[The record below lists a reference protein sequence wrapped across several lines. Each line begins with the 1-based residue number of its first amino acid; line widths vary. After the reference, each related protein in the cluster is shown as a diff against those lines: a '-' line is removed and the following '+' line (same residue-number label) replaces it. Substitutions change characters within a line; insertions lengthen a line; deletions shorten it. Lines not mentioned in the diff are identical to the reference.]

1 MGRRNIR
8 KIRQAN
14 TPIPPQASFAS
25 ARLANADGESNN
37 NSDSDKD
44 SGKDNGKD
52 NGKKTPW
59 WNIADSIADTVVKIY
74 DGVVDPILFG
84 GGKYTGEVSIRQE
97 KDNTAKYLI
106 IGGVIIVAL
115 VLIMKYV
122 KK

>member
-14 TPIPPQASFAS
+14 TPIPPQVSFAS
-25 ARLANADGESNN
+25 ARFVANADGESNN
-37 NSDSDKD
+37 NNNNNNSDD
-44 SGKDNGKD
+44 SGGNK
-52 NGKKTPW
+52 
-59 WNIADSIADTVVKIY
+59 WNKGIGIAKGISDILIDLY
-74 DGVVDPILFG
+74 DGIVDPILFG

>member
-14 TPIPPQASFAS
+14 TPIPPQVSFI
-25 ARLANADGESNN
+25 ANADGESNSN
-37 NSDSDKD
+37 DNSKD
-44 SGKDNGKD
+44 GNE
-52 NGKKTPW
+52 KKTPW
-59 WNIADSIADTVVKIY
+59 WNIADSLADTVVKIY
-74 DGVVDPILFG
+74 DGIVDPILFG

>member
-14 TPIPPQASFAS
+14 TPIPPQVSQVSFV
-25 ARLANADGESNN
+25 ANADGESNT

-44 SGKDNGKD
+44 SGKDND
-52 NGKKTPW
+52 KKTPW

>member
-14 TPIPPQASFAS
+14 TPIPPQVSQVSFV
-25 ARLANADGESNN
+25 ANADGGSNSN
-37 NSDSDKD
+37 
-44 SGKDNGKD
+44 DNGKD
-52 NGKKTPW
+52 GKDSNEKKTPW
-59 WNIADSIADTVVKIY
+59 WNIADSLADTVVKIY
-74 DGVVDPILFG
+74 DGIVDPILFG

>member
-8 KIRQAN
+8 KIRQTN
-14 TPIPPQASFAS
+14 TPIPQASFAAS
-25 ARLANADGESNN
+25 RLANADGESNN
-37 NSDSDKD
+37 NSDSGKDDKD
-44 SGKDNGKD
+44 D
-52 NGKKTPW
+52 KKTPW
-59 WNIADSIADTVVKIY
+59 WNIVDSLADTVVNLY

-84 GGKYTGEVSIRQE
+84 GKGKYTGEVAIKQE

-115 VLIMKYV
+115 VLVMRYV

>member
-8 KIRQAN
+8 KIRQTN
-14 TPIPPQASFAS
+14 TPIPQASFAS
-25 ARLANADGESNN
+25 ARFVSNADGESNN
-37 NSDSDKD
+37 NSDSGKDDKD
-44 SGKDNGKD
+44 D
-52 NGKKTPW
+52 KKTPW
-59 WNIADSIADTVVKIY
+59 WNIVDSLADTVVNLY

-84 GGKYTGEVSIRQE
+84 GKGKYTGEVAIKQE

-115 VLIMKYV
+115 VLVMRYV

>member
-14 TPIPPQASFAS
+14 TPIPPQVSQVSFV
-25 ARLANADGESNN
+25 ANADGASNSNDN
-37 NSDSDKD
+37 NKD
-44 SGKDNGKD
+44 SNE
-52 NGKKTPW
+52 NKTPW
-59 WNIADSIADTVVKIY
+59 WNIADSLADTVVKIY
-74 DGVVDPILFG
+74 DGIVDPILFG

>member
-8 KIRQAN
+8 KIRQTN
-14 TPIPPQASFAS
+14 TPIPQASFAA
-25 ARLANADGESNN
+25 ARLANADGESNT
-37 NSDSDKD
+37 NSD
-44 SGKDNGKD
+44 SGKDEDKD
-52 NGKKTPW
+52 SGKKTPW

-84 GGKYTGEVSIRQE
+84 GGKYTGEVAIKQE

-115 VLIMKYV
+115 VLVMRYV

>member
-8 KIRQAN
+8 KIRQTN
-14 TPIPPQASFAS
+14 TPIPQASFAA
-25 ARLANADGESNN
+25 ARLANADGESNT

-44 SGKDNGKD
+44 SGKNND
-52 NGKKTPW
+52 KKTPW
-59 WNIADSIADTVVKIY
+59 WNIVDSLADTVVNLY

-84 GGKYTGEVSIRQE
+84 GGKYTGEVSIKQE

-115 VLIMKYV
+115 VLVMRYV

>member
-1 MGRRNIR
+1 MGRRNVR
-8 KIRQAN
+8 KIRQTN
-14 TPIPPQASFAS
+14 TPIPQASFAA
-25 ARLANADGESNN
+25 ARFANADGESNSN
-37 NSDSDKD
+37 
-44 SGKDNGKD
+44 DNGKD
-52 NGKKTPW
+52 SNEKKTPW
-59 WNIADSIADTVVKIY
+59 WNIADNLADTVVKIY
-74 DGVVDPILFG
+74 DGIVDPILFG

>member
-8 KIRQAN
+8 KIRQTN
-14 TPIPPQASFAS
+14 TPIPTTASFAS
-25 ARLANADGESNN
+25 ARFVANADGESNSNDN
-37 NSDSDKD
+37 NKD
-44 SGKDNGKD
+44 SNE
-52 NGKKTPW
+52 KKTPW
-59 WNIADSIADTVVKIY
+59 WNIADSLADTVVKIY
-74 DGVVDPILFG
+74 DGIVDPILFG

-106 IGGVIIVAL
+106 IGGIIIVAL

>member
-14 TPIPPQASFAS
+14 TPIPPQVSQVSFV
-25 ARLANADGESNN
+25 ANADGGSNSN
-37 NSDSDKD
+37 
-44 SGKDNGKD
+44 DNGKD
-52 NGKKTPW
+52 SNEKKTPW
-59 WNIADSIADTVVKIY
+59 WNIADSLADTVVKIY
-74 DGVVDPILFG
+74 DGIVDPILFG

>member
-8 KIRQAN
+8 KIRQTN
-14 TPIPPQASFAS
+14 TPIPQASFAA

-37 NSDSDKD
+37 SD
-44 SGKDNGKD
+44 SGKDEDKD
-52 NGKKTPW
+52 SGKKTPW
-59 WNIADSIADTVVKIY
+59 WNIADSLADTVVKIY
-74 DGVVDPILFG
+74 DGIVDPILFG
-84 GGKYTGEVSIRQE
+84 GGKYTGEVSIRRE

-106 IGGVIIVAL
+106 IGGIIIVAL

>member
-14 TPIPPQASFAS
+14 TPIPPQVSQVSFV
-25 ARLANADGESNN
+25 ANADGESNSNDN
-37 NSDSDKD
+37 NKD
-44 SGKDNGKD
+44 SNE
-52 NGKKTPW
+52 KKTPW
-59 WNIADSIADTVVKIY
+59 WNIADSLADTVVKIY
-74 DGVVDPILFG
+74 DGIVDPILFG

-106 IGGVIIVAL
+106 IGGIIIVAL

>member
-14 TPIPPQASFAS
+14 TPIPPQVSQVSFV
-25 ARLANADGESNN
+25 ANADGESNSN
-37 NSDSDKD
+37 
-44 SGKDNGKD
+44 DNGKD
-52 NGKKTPW
+52 SNEKKTPW
-59 WNIADSIADTVVKIY
+59 WNIADNLADTVVKIY

>member
-14 TPIPPQASFAS
+14 TPIPPQVSQVSFV
-25 ARLANADGESNN
+25 ANADGGSNSN
-37 NSDSDKD
+37 
-44 SGKDNGKD
+44 DNGKD
-52 NGKKTPW
+52 SKDSNEKKTPW
-59 WNIADSIADTVVKIY
+59 WNIADSLADTVVKIY
-74 DGVVDPILFG
+74 DGIVDPILFG

>member
-8 KIRQAN
+8 KIRQTN

-25 ARLANADGESNN
+25 ARFANADGESNT

-44 SGKDNGKD
+44 SGKNND
-52 NGKKTPW
+52 KKTPW

-115 VLIMKYV
+115 VLVMRYV

>member
-8 KIRQAN
+8 KIRQTN
-14 TPIPPQASFAS
+14 TPIPQASFAA
-25 ARLANADGESNN
+25 ARFANADGNN

-44 SGKDNGKD
+44 SSKDNE
-52 NGKKTPW
+52 KKTPW
-59 WNIADSIADTVVKIY
+59 WDIVDSLADTVVNLY

-84 GGKYTGEVSIRQE
+84 GKGKYTGEVSIKQE

-115 VLIMKYV
+115 VLIMQYV

>member
-8 KIRQAN
+8 KIRQTN
-14 TPIPPQASFAS
+14 TPIPQASFAA
-25 ARLANADGESNN
+25 ARLANADGKSNN
-37 NSDSDKD
+37 NSDSGKDEDKD
-44 SGKDNGKD
+44 S
-52 NGKKTPW
+52 GKKTPW
-59 WNIADSIADTVVKIY
+59 WNIADSLADTVVKIY
-74 DGVVDPILFG
+74 DGIVDPILFG

>member
-14 TPIPPQASFAS
+14 TPIPPQVSFAP
-25 ARLANADGESNN
+25 ARFVANADGESNSNDN
-37 NSDSDKD
+37 NKD
-44 SGKDNGKD
+44 SNE
-52 NGKKTPW
+52 KKTPW
-59 WNIADSIADTVVKIY
+59 WNIADSLADTVVKIY
-74 DGVVDPILFG
+74 DGIVDPILFG

>member
-8 KIRQAN
+8 KIRQTN
-14 TPIPPQASFAS
+14 TPIPQASFAA
-25 ARLANADGESNN
+25 ARFVANADGESNN
-37 NSDSDKD
+37 NSDSGKDENKD
-44 SGKDNGKD
+44 S
-52 NGKKTPW
+52 GKKTPW
-59 WNIADSIADTVVKIY
+59 WNIADSLADTVVKIY
-74 DGVVDPILFG
+74 DGIVDPILFG

>member
-8 KIRQAN
+8 KIRQTN
-14 TPIPPQASFAS
+14 TPIPQASFAA

-44 SGKDNGKD
+44 SGKDNGK
-52 NGKKTPW
+52 KTPW
-59 WNIADSIADTVVKIY
+59 WNIADSLADTVVKIY
-74 DGVVDPILFG
+74 DGIVDPILFG